1 MKKLSKENCQKISG
15 GKKCSAK
22 DRVLGGVSGAIVGAL
37 SGPAG
42 ALKGAASGALGC

>member
-1 MKKLSKENCQKISG
+1 MKKLSEKNCQKVNG

-22 DRVLGGVSGAIVGAL
+22 DRVLGGASGAIVGAL

-42 ALKGAASGALGC
+42 AVRGAASGALGC